1 MGDRLG
7 DGRAIAGTKVVL
19 RCAVVLFTVRVTRVP
34 AAHFGMGVNVNGEE
48 VLVVHGELKA
58 VDLQEGCYP
67 YTLLVDWGN
76 CGGTASVVRPSVVP
90 RVFTAGK
97 FSEAKSSAFHALPL

>member
-1 MGDRLG
+1 MIRPIFFLAVMGDRLG

-58 VDLQEGCYP
+58 VDLQEGGYP
-67 YTLLVDWGN
+67 HTRHVERGI
-76 CGGTASVVRPSVVP
+76 AAAP
-90 RVFTAGK
+90 
-97 FSEAKSSAFHALPL
+97 LP